1 MSTSPNQLAP
11 SFTRAYQVDVF
22 LSYGHIDNQE
32 SWVTHLHSRLQ
43 TRLQELL
50 GTDDVV
56 VWRDL
61 RLGGTDAF
69 EDVLRQ
75 RVSGSALFI
84 SVLSPR
90 YVASASCAKELDWF
104 VAAAEKTGGLRV
116 DTQSR
121 LVRVVKTRLPEGMEP
136 PNFNATLGYEFYESN
151 PQDPAV
157 FHEFDAQPGM
167 PRFNQFRER
176 CDVLSQAVARMLLR
190 MKQTAARYPVA
201 DKQQVQDIGS
211 SKEMNHRTVFLAR
224 TTSDLE
230 LRRAS
235 IRSEL
240 TGRGHTVLP
249 TEPLPDSGPELKAAV
264 QKLLAKTDVSV
275 HLLGRSYGVIPEQE
289 TSSFG
294 ELQYQLAFAQRE
306 RPGFHHLVWIPE
318 DLQSAEDQQQ
328 LFLARVRSNADESAS
343 SKGDVFETCF
353 ESFKEGLL
361 DVLSRKRELPRRP
374 LGVKAKAVYLLCD
387 QPDLRREQLTKIKA
401 YLRSRGHP
409 VELPPFQGEPEE
421 LRELEEELI
430 CDTDAALIY
439 YGAAKDAWILRKRKN
454 LLKVLSKKVTGRDYR
469 RALYLCTPKDEIKL
483 DYLEAPDHHYLES
496 AAFPPLLVLGD
507 CEEFQPK
514 KLDAFLELIEK
525 EA

>member
-50 GTDDVV
+50 GTDDVM

-136 PNFNATLGYEFYESN
+136 LNFKATLGYEFYESN
-151 PQDPAV
+151 AQDPTV
-157 FHEFDAQPGM
+157 FHEFDAEPGM

-176 CDVLSQAVARMLLR
+176 CDVLAQAVARMLR
-190 MKQTAARYPVA
+190 KMRQMSARYPVA
-201 DKQQVQDIGS
+201 GKQEGPSMPS
-211 SKEMNHRTVFLAR
+211 SKEMNTRTVFLAR

-230 LRRAS
+230 PRRAS

-264 QKLLAKTDVSV
+264 QELLAKTEVSV
-275 HLLGRSYGVIPEQE
+275 HLFGRPYGVIPEQE
-289 TSSFG
+289 TRSLG

-306 RPGFHHLVWIPE
+306 RPGFYHLVWIPE
-318 DLQSAEDQQQ
+318 DLQNLDEQQQ
-328 LFLARVRSNADESAS
+328 LFLARVRSNTAQSAS
-343 SKGDVFETCF
+343 GKGDVFETCF

-361 DVLSRKRELPRRP
+361 DVLSRKRELPP
-374 LGVKAKAVYLLCD
+374 LKAKAVYLLCD

-496 AAFPPLLVLGD
+496 AAFSPLLVLGD